1 MHEMK
6 RHSRTAIRMGLFLV
20 SFLWLSSETFVAFA
34 QGDMFIY
41 PKEGQSDEQLE
52 KDKYECYGWAKKQ
65 TGFDPMAAP
74 QASAPPPQK
83 EAKKGGAVKGAARGA
98 VAGVAIG
105 AIAGDAGKGAA
116 IGATGGAL
124 FGGMR
129 RRGQAKQQKQAENQ
143 WAQEQA
149 DQYEQNRSNYNRG
162 YAACLEARGYTVK

>member
-1 MHEMK
+1 MRKNHLIV
-6 RHSRTAIRMGLFLV
+6 AGLFLI
-20 SFLWLSSETFVAFA
+20 SLLCFFPTSHVAFA

-41 PKEGQSDEQLE
+41 PKEGQSNEQLE
-52 KDKYECYGWAKKQ
+52 QDKYACYNWAKNQ

-74 QASAPPPQK
+74 GATAPPPQQ
-83 EAKKGGAVKGAARGA
+83 EAQKGGVVKGAARGA
-98 VAGVAIG
+98 LAGVAIG

-129 RRGQAKQQKQAENQ
+129 RRDQAKQQEQAENQ

-149 DQYEQNRSNYNRG
+149 SQYEHNRSNYNRG

>member
-1 MHEMK
+1 MRKNHLIV
-6 RHSRTAIRMGLFLV
+6 AGLFLI
-20 SFLWLSSETFVAFA
+20 SLLCFFSTSHVAFA

-41 PKEGQSDEQLE
+41 PKEGQSNEQLE
-52 KDKYECYGWAKKQ
+52 QDKYACYNWAKNQ

-74 QASAPPPQK
+74 TATSPPPQK
-83 EAKKGGAVKGAARGA
+83 EAQKGGVVKGAARGA
-98 VAGVAIG
+98 LAGVAVG

-129 RRGQAKQQKQAENQ
+129 KRDQAKQQKQAEDQ
-143 WAQEQA
+143 WAQNQA
-149 DQYEQNRSNYNRG
+149 AQYEQNRNNYNRG